1 MNSFKL
7 SGHDSYSKYIVM
19 INKLYVGD
27 LFKQF
32 GYLSLEIIYNQKN
45 ASPCTSGC
53 YAVDYAS
60 LNITGKVP
68 TILLPFKV
76 WQFLLWPMVLCAKLK
91 NVFEYIVQLGNL

>member
-68 TILLPFKV
+68 TILLPFKI
-76 WQFLLWPMVLCAKLK
+76 WQFCFGLWCCVRS
-91 NVFEYIVQLGNL
+91 